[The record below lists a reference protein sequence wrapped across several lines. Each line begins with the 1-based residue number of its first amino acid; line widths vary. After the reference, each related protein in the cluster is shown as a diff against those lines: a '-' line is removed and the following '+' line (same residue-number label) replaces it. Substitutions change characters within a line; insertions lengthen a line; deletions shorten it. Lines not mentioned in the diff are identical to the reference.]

1 MRSMSL
7 LKRIGTAARPSSMA
21 SLSPMSSQMS
31 FTSTT
36 DKIKVSGRVVDMD
49 GDEMTR
55 VIWQLIKDKLILPY
69 LDIGIDYFDLSVCYT
84 IGTVPS
90 TNLCLQSQTA
100 ITTQSLSLSLYIV
113 HKLGYVPRPNRRQNH
128 GGRCPRDPG
137 MRSGHKVRYDHP
149 GRAAGG
155 GVWAE
160 ANVEVAQRDDS

>member
-1 MRSMSL
+1 MMRSMSL

-90 TNLCLQSQTA
+90 TNLCLQSRTA
-100 ITTQSLSLSLYIV
+100 MNHRDVSLSQIRL
-113 HKLGYVPRPNRRQNH
+113 RPATKQTTKSRWTL
-128 GGRCPRDPG
+128 PT
-137 MRSGHKVRYDHP
+137 RSRN
-149 GRAAGG
+149 AE
-155 GVWAE
+155 WA
-160 ANVEVAQRDDS
+160 